1 MESLAI
7 VRPGLWPGWESGSEA
22 DTGESPREK
31 KRALQAESSKKISG
45 LEYFKILILTS
56 VVGLLQ
62 SVEIDQRPDKKFK
75 QSLFG
80 LIWLH
85 EGIKTDM

>member
-1 MESLAI
+1 M
-7 VRPGLWPGWESGSEA
+7 RPGLWPGWESGSEA

-31 KRALQAESSKKISG
+31 KRALQAESSKLLFSG

-75 QSLFG
+75 QSF
-80 LIWLH
+80 IWANLAA
-85 EGIKTDM
+85 